1 MKSLFESHL
10 AWVEKSMDLHLVRQN
25 IVASN
30 LANINTPGYK
40 AKKVEFE
47 KELQAILKAEE
58 NKSITRT
65 NPKHLPISFDPRK
78 IEPTLLKNLEP
89 RVIQGEDS
97 VDLDKEMALMAKNAM
112 VYNTLA
118 QVIRKNFE
126 GLKSVIQ
133 EASK

>member
-1 MKSLFESHL
+1 MKSLFSSHFN
-10 AWVEKSMDLHLVRQN
+10 WVEKAMDLHLVRQN

-47 KELQAILKAEE
+47 EELQAMLKAEE

-65 NPKHLPISFDPRK
+65 NPKHLPVAFDPNK
-78 IEPTLLKNLEP
+78 VSPTLLKSLEP
-89 RVIQGEDS
+89 RVVQGEDS

-112 VYNTLA
+112 IYDTLA
-118 QVIRKNFE
+118 QVMKKGFE
-126 GLKSVIQ
+126 GMKSVIT
-133 EASK
+133 EGSK